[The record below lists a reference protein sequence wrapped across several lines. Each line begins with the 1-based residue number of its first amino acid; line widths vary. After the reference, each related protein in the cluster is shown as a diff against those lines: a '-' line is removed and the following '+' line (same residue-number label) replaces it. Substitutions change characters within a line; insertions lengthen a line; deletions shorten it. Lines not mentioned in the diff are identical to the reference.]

1 MCGTN
6 IKAISC
12 ILSETLGARGLWSNE
27 ALSLTSE
34 PSWYNTWPPGEG
46 GGGGGGSSRL
56 GESDMMRVVKRNHS
70 ASNWFTCTFSCFR
83 STWHLSSKMSP
94 CLWLSS
100 LNIVVW
106 YTLSPWKY
114 FCNYF
119 LRMLRVQNWSSCLT
133 LWGAHSQLLSVS
145 DNCPN
150 LSVLRLA
157 TFWNNPQLKGK
168 KYLGSSR
175 LGLKDHL
182 VSRKERKLITNYSGR
197 PSTVFYCTLM
207 AR

>member
-1 MCGTN
+1 MAT
-6 IKAISC
+6 
-12 ILSETLGARGLWSNE
+12 R
-27 ALSLTSE
+27 
-34 PSWYNTWPPGEG
+34 G
-46 GGGGGGSSRL
+46 GGGGEGGSSRL

-182 VSRKERKLITNYSGR
+182 VRRKERKLITNYSGR

-207 AR
+207 AW

>member
-1 MCGTN
+1 MKKWIFKSRMDKVWQSGKPSLFLVPSNKKDIVCVCGTN

-34 PSWYNTWPPGEG
+34 PSWSNTWPPWG
-46 GGGGGGSSRL
+46 GGGGGDGGSSRL

-100 LNIVVW
+100 LNIAVW
-106 YTLSPWKY
+106 YTLSLWKY
-114 FCNYF
+114 STIQLF
-119 LRMLRVQNWSSCLT
+119 LENVKSPKLTQLSHPLRCTVSAAVSVR
-133 LWGAHSQLLSVS
+133 QLSKPLCSKVGQKS
-145 DNCPN
+145 
-150 LSVLRLA
+150 L
-157 TFWNNPQLKGK
+157 QKQ
-168 KYLGSSR
+168 
-175 LGLKDHL
+175 
-182 VSRKERKLITNYSGR
+182 
-197 PSTVFYCTLM
+197 
-207 AR
+207 

>member
-1 MCGTN
+1 MRHYPWLLNLHDLIHGHH
-6 IKAISC
+6 
-12 ILSETLGARGLWSNE
+12 
-27 ALSLTSE
+27 
-34 PSWYNTWPPGEG
+34 G
-46 GGGGGGSSRL
+46 GGGGGGEGGSSRL

-119 LRMLRVQNWSSCLT
+119 LRMLRVQNWRSCLT
-133 LWGAHSQLLSVS
+133 LWGAPSQLLSVS
-145 DNCPN
+145 VNCPN
-150 LSVLRLA
+150 LSTLRLA
-157 TFWNNPQLKGK
+157 RKVCKSNNALLTILEWSPFEREKCM
-168 KYLGSSR
+168 GSSR

-182 VSRKERKLITNYSGR
+182 VRRKERKLITNYSGR